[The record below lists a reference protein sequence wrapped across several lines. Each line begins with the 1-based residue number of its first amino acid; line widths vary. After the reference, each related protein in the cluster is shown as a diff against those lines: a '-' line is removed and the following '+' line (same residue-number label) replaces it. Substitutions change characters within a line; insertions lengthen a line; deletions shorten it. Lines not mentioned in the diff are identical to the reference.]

1 VRPVTVW
8 PFPAAPLVAAAK
20 RGAKFL
26 VVEMSWG
33 QMVEDVKLALYGTPR
48 PVDLCW
54 RAGGGV
60 PTVAEVF
67 EKMKT
72 R

>member
-1 VRPVTVW
+1 
-8 PFPAAPLVAAAK
+8 VAAAR
-20 RGAKFL
+20 RGARFL

-33 QMVEDVKLALYGTPR
+33 QMIEDVKLSLYGTPR

-60 PTVAEVF
+60 PGVAEVLGRV
-67 EKMKT
+67 KCLSGS
-72 R
+72 